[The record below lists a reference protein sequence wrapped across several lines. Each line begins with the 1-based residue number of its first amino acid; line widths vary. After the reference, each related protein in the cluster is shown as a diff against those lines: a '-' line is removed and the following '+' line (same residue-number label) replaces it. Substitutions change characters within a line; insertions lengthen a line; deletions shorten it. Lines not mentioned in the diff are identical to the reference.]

1 MVSSPIGI
9 AIHVSVSRAIMLTLV
24 PTLIAIGIVGR
35 ENAEFFNRLTEQQQ
49 KDLLAAAAEAERQ
62 KTREAL
68 NKAEEDGKVLAQK
81 VLLEARETVA
91 REENAARAK
100 LPDAVAYL
108 MERVDTQV

>member
-1 MVSSPIGI
+1 MDSMIDKI
-9 AIHVSVSRAIMLTLV
+9 RAAEKQAEDIRAQAVTDARDM
-24 PTLIAIGIVGR
+24 AARAR
-35 ENAEFFNRLTEQQQ
+35 EEAAER
-49 KDLLAAAAEAERQ
+49 LAAAAEAERQ

-81 VLLEARETVA
+81 VLLEAREVVA

>member
-1 MVSSPIGI
+1 MDSMIDKI
-9 AIHVSVSRAIMLTLV
+9 RAAEKQAEDIRAQAVTDARDM
-24 PTLIAIGIVGR
+24 AARAR
-35 ENAEFFNRLTEQQQ
+35 EEAAER
-49 KDLLAAAAEAERQ
+49 LAAAAEAERQ

-81 VLLEARETVA
+81 VLLEAREVVA
-91 REENAARAK
+91 REENAAHAK